1 MRKGN
6 EPFAQWVKHL
16 ESKAKL
22 IPHTDFMIAPK
33 TSEKEKNFFMVQLFG
48 IVIHGV
54 KSTKEGTQMK

>member
-6 EPFAQWVKHL
+6 EPFPQCAKHL

-33 TSEKEKNFFMVQLFG
+33 ISKKDLV
-48 IVIHGV
+48 HG
-54 KSTKEGTQMK
+54 SCSLELHFIG

>member
-22 IPHTDFMIAPK
+22 IPHTGFMIAPK
-33 TSEKEKNFFMVQLFG
+33 ISKKDLV
-48 IVIHGV
+48 HG
-54 KSTKEGTQMK
+54 SCSLQFTKKRYVNEIIIPLI